1 METLRYVLNWF
12 SGGEMQYRTLFH
24 CMQNDRLWI
33 AITVALDIAVA
44 TGYIVIASH
53 WWKNQKRVP
62 PTPARDALANIRN
75 IFIFCGLC
83 GYVFIPV
90 KMFWPAWRLYDM
102 FMAVLVYLTWSYAFK
117 AKDLKVVYAELGRSG
132 ELARDLEKSRDES
145 RQKTHFLN
153 SLSHDLRTPL
163 NGLVLNAQ
171 IAKISVDAQD
181 VAALKQSIAEIE
193 SNAQATSELLD
204 TLLQCARL
212 DWSEEPNKLAVFPV
226 ETFLSHLVS
235 ATQAAASQK
244 NLTIRCEC
252 PTGAMIETDRVKLE
266 RILNNLLTNAI
277 KFTDAGSIRVVAEC
291 ASGALEIHVIDTGIG
306 LNMEQQERLFEEF
319 YQVQN
324 HGRDRKKGF
333 GLGLSIAR
341 RLARQLGGE
350 IEVQSAVGNGSR
362 FSILLPG
369 VVRSAAAAAGVAA
382 GGAVFS
388 TPGR

>member
-1 METLRYVLNWF
+1 MNWF

-24 CMQNDRLWI
+24 CMQNDKLWI
-33 AITVALDIAVA
+33 AITVTLDIAVA
-44 TGYIVIASH
+44 TGYIVIAAH

-90 KMFWPAWRLYDM
+90 KMFWPAWRLYDL

-171 IAKISVDAQD
+171 IAKISVDTQD
-181 VAALKQSIAEIE
+181 TAALKQSIAEIE
-193 SNAQATSELLD
+193 SNAQATAELLD

-212 DWSEEPNKLAVFPV
+212 DWAEEPNRLTSFPV
-226 ETFLSHLVS
+226 DTFLSHLTS
-235 ATQAAASQK
+235 TMQLNASQK
-244 NLTIRCEC
+244 NLSIKCEC

-266 RILNNLLTNAI
+266 RILSNLLTNAV
-277 KFTDAGSIRVVAEC
+277 KFTDAGGIRIVAEC

-306 LNMEQQERLFEEF
+306 LTAEQQGRLFEEF

-341 RLARQLGGE
+341 RLARQLGGD
-350 IEVQSAVGNGSR
+350 IEVQSAAGNGSR
-362 FSILLPG
+362 FSVLLPG
-369 VVRSAAAAAGVAA
+369 VVRSATASAAGITA
-382 GGAVFS
+382 GGAAFS
-388 TPGR
+388 TQGR